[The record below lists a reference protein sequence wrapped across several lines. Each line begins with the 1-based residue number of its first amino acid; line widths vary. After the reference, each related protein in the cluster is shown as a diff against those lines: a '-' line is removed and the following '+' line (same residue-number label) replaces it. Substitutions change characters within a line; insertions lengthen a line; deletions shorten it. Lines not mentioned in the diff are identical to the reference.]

1 MREVLIVPTG
11 TANLASVAAA
21 LRRVGLAPR
30 FATSPSDI
38 DDAERVLLPGVG
50 ALGAAMS
57 ELSRRDL
64 VSALS
69 RYLNEERPLLCICL
83 GLQLLAA
90 TSEESPGVLG
100 LGCFPVRVTRLH
112 GDGLRIPHIG
122 WNRVDA
128 EPGARVLQS
137 GDAYFANS
145 YRMERVPEGCVGATA
160 LHGERF
166 VAAIERGP
174 LVACQFHPELSG
186 AYGLELL
193 SRWGAL

>member
-11 TANLASVAAA
+11 TANLASVASA
-21 LRRVGLAPR
+21 LRRVGLSPR
-30 FATSPSDI
+30 FAEGPDEVDT
-38 DDAERVLLPGVG
+38 AARVLLPGVG
-50 ALGAAMS
+50 ALGAAMA
-57 ELSRRDL
+57 ELTQQGF
-64 VSALS
+64 VAPLS
-69 RYLNEERPLLCICL
+69 RYLDGDRPFLSICL
-83 GLQLLAA
+83 GLQLLAE
-90 TSEESPGVLG
+90 TSEESPGVRG
-100 LGCFPVRVTRLH
+100 LGRFPVEVTRLR

-128 EPGARVLQS
+128 DASAKVLQS

-145 YRMERVPEGCVGATA
+145 YRMERIPEGCVGATA

-193 SRWGAL
+193 TRWGAL